1 MRGPFRRAENR
12 GAICN
17 ATARSEA
24 LRLAATPPHP
34 PRGACHRA
42 GHFGPDPLARST
54 SPRTRGEVDK
64 QSRSR
69 GGPAPSPRLRGE
81 GRDEGAS
88 PRAKNRGAICNATA
102 RSEALRLA
110 ATPPHPPRGACHR
123 AGHFGPDPLARTT
136 SPRTRGEVDK
146 QSRSRGG
153 PAPSPR
159 LRGEGRDEGA
169 SPRAENR
176 GAICNATARSEALRL
191 AATPP
196 HPPRFARSTSPRTR
210 GEVDKQS
217 RSRVG

>member
-1 MRGPFRRAENR
+1 MRSIARMRGPFRRAENR

-24 LRLAATPPHP
+24 LRIAATPPHP

-42 GHFGPDPLARST
+42 GHFEPDPLARST
-54 SPRTRGEVDK
+54 SPRARGEVDK

-69 GGPAPSPRLRGE
+69 GGPAPSPRARGE
-81 GRDEGAS
+81 DRDEGAS

-136 SPRTRGEVDK
+136 SPRARGEVNK
-146 QSRSRGG
+146 NSRSRG
-153 PAPSPR
+153 AF
-159 LRGEGRDEGA
+159 LFA
-169 SPRAENR
+169 SEL
-176 GAICNATARSEALRL
+176 CCTAR
-191 AATPP
+191 
-196 HPPRFARSTSPRTR
+196 RSASRTNKE
-210 GEVDKQS
+210 GGGAPK
-217 RSRVG
+217 GA